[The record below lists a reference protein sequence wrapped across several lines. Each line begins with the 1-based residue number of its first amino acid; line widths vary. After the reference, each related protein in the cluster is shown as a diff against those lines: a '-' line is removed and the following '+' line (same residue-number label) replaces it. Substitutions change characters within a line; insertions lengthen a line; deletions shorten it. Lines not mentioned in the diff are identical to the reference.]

1 MKRRIGG
8 RLPAMVIKRYN
19 GRRLY
24 NTATLGY
31 LTLDDVRALAEDGV
45 DIVVYD
51 AGTGEDITQA
61 LLLPLQ

>member
-31 LTLDDVRALAEDGV
+31 MTLDDVRALAEDGV
-45 DIVVYD
+45 DLEIGRASWWATV
-51 AGTGEDITQA
+51 
-61 LLLPLQ
+61 